1 MDSIIKLSYQ
11 LVKNDDGIDI
21 GPFIIYYDFD
31 KHNIRPDAKIELD
44 RVVKAMNDNPTIK
57 IELGSHTDSRGS
69 ADYNVALAQKRA
81 ESAAKYIQK
90 RITNPSRLTFKG
102 YGESKLKNKCSDGV
116 ECSVEEHQ
124 SNRRTEFLI
133 QKK

>member
-1 MDSIIKLSYQ
+1 
-11 LVKNDDGIDI
+11 
-21 GPFIIYYDFD
+21 
-31 KHNIRPDAKIELD
+31 
-44 RVVKAMNDNPTIK
+44 MNDNPTIK